1 MLRIYFF
8 IQNHLKA
15 NFLRFFHIKKTDWIP
30 NRFLFAEK
38 EGFEPP
44 EVLPSTVFKTA
55 AIDHSAISPNGNLD
69 RFLICG
75 CKYIVF

>member
-15 NFLRFFHIKKTDWIP
+15 NFLRFFYIKKTDWIP

-38 EGFEPP
+38 QGFE
-44 EVLPSTVFKTA
+44 LNHKTL
-55 AIDHSAISPNGNLD
+55 IQLTFILD
-69 RFLICG
+69 ILT
-75 CKYIVF
+75 